1 MGKIADIRGLRLK
14 LLILLLAFALIPVI
28 SIGLLTMMEMDRA
41 SNDAQERISGLSNTL
56 NRSALTAASN
66 EADQVQI
73 AIAKAGQYDEF
84 FRRIKSENEIVAK
97 VASDSPNNQ
106 SCKAPLGVW
115 IAPLGSNSTL
125 REKMKRNIS
134 SLCVVSGVLHS
145 VNEGEPASILGFVGT
160 EDGLMI
166 TWPETQE
173 AALRKAP
180 YDHRDSLWYA
190 IGRGSENAAWTK
202 PYIDSS
208 GSLAITHII
217 PIRRGGEIFGVS
229 GMNVSMNSIYD
240 DISSMEGRGYPFII
254 DESGTVIM
262 RSASR
267 PRDELAPLFSAEN
280 FYESNSSEIRE
291 LVRNMLHGETGS
303 SVIDLGKTEGY
314 VAFAPISTVG
324 WSYGIAYPT
333 EEMSLPS
340 RFIDAGIRDTAESVT
355 QGLVDA
361 VGITR
366 KSILIT
372 VILTVI
378 IAAAFAFFIAARIE
392 RQARYMADAAD
403 RIRNGDLD
411 IPAIPNGE
419 RGIMVD
425 AFLDAADGIKDYVAR
440 HEAVAEARGA
450 SEKELE
456 FLNVIKRSLQPGKI
470 AQPEGY
476 EIVALFI
483 PSVRDGFNFCDVIN
497 VGENKVALSM
507 AEVSEGGLAGAM
519 LAIAS
524 RTLLRS
530 SQSTDPARA
539 LSDVNIQINNYA
551 QGVNLSCFYAV
562 LDIADSTMEFV
573 NAGFNPAFIIDSGG
587 SVDTLGGGGIA
598 LGAIDRLELRP
609 ERIPI
614 QSGDVL
620 MVYSDGV
627 TQAINAWRS
636 QQGAERLI
644 TLVKENRSLSAQEIL
659 SVIETEMRSY
669 LKDHPLE
676 HDSTLLILKRL

>member
-28 SIGLLTMMEMDRA
+28 SIGLLTMMEIDRA

-84 FRRIKSENEIVAK
+84 FRRIKSENEIVAE

-106 SCKAPLGVW
+106 SCKATLGVW

-166 TWPETQE
+166 TWPETQV
-173 AALRKAP
+173 RKAP

-208 GSLAITHII
+208 GSLAITNII
-217 PIRRGGEIFGVS
+217 SIRRGGEIFGVS
-229 GMNVSMNSIYD
+229 GMNVSINSIYD

-262 RSASR
+262 RSSSR

-291 LVRNMLHGETGS
+291 LVRNMAHGETGS
-303 SVIDLGKTEGY
+303 SIIDLGKTEGY

-355 QGLVDA
+355 KGLVDA
-361 VGITR
+361 VGLTR

-392 RQARYMADAAD
+392 RQAGYMADAAD

-425 AFLDAADGIKDYVAR
+425 AFLDVADGIKDYVTR
-440 HEAVAEARGA
+440 HEAVAGARGA
-450 SEKELE
+450 GEKELE
-456 FLNVIKRSLQPGKI
+456 FLNEIKRSLQPGEI
-470 AQPEGY
+470 SQPDGY

-483 PSVRDGFNFCDVIN
+483 PSVRDGFDFSDAIN

-519 LAIAS
+519 LAITS
-524 RTLLRS
+524 RALIRS
-530 SQSTDPARA
+530 SQSTDPAKA
-539 LSDVNIQINNYA
+539 LSDVNIQINNHG

-562 LDIADSTMEFV
+562 LDVAESTMELV
-573 NAGFNPAFIIDSGG
+573 NAGFNPAFIIDYGG

-644 TLVKENRSLSAQEIL
+644 TLVKENRSLSAQEITG
-659 SVIETEMRSY
+659 VIEKEIRSY

>member
-28 SIGLLTMMEMDRA
+28 SIGLLTMMEIDRA

-106 SCKAPLGVW
+106 SCKAPLGIW
-115 IAPLGSNSTL
+115 IAPLGSNTTL

-166 TWPETQE
+166 TWPETQV
-173 AALRKAP
+173 RKAP

-208 GSLAITHII
+208 GSLAITNII
-217 PIRRGGEIFGVS
+217 SIRRGEEIFGVS
-229 GMNVSMNSIYD
+229 GMNVSINSIYD

-262 RSASR
+262 RSSSR

-324 WSYGIAYPT
+324 WSYGLAYPT

-355 QGLVDA
+355 KGLVDA
-361 VGITR
+361 VGIAR
-366 KSILIT
+366 KSIIIT
-372 VILTVI
+372 IILTFI
-378 IAAAFAFFIAARIE
+378 IASAFAFFISARIE
-392 RQARYMADAAD
+392 RQAGYMADAAD

-425 AFLDAADGIKDYVAR
+425 AFLDVADGIKDYVAR
-440 HEAVAEARGA
+440 HETVAGARGA

-456 FLNVIKRSLQPGKI
+456 FLNEIKRSLQPGEI
-470 AQPEGY
+470 SQPEGY
-476 EIVALFI
+476 EIVALFN
-483 PSVRDGFNFCDVIN
+483 PSVRDGFDFCDAIN

-519 LAIAS
+519 LAITS
-524 RTLLRS
+524 RALIRS

-562 LDIADSTMEFV
+562 LDFSESTMEFV

-659 SVIETEMRSY
+659 GVIEKEIRSY